1 MKSRMG
7 LHDLRTACLSGIVSL
22 LAPALPS
29 IGAMPPQSCEQLK
42 DLRIP
47 SVSIG
52 SAESIGAGSFKT
64 KDGKALSDLKAFCR
78 VSGVAKPTPDSQIA
92 FEVWMPASA
101 WNGRLWGIGNGDFA
115 GSISQAGLASRLAE
129 GYATV
134 GTDTGHQTAIQYETA
149 WGAGHPE
156 KVVDFAHRG
165 IHEAVVSAKRIVA
178 RYYGHPAMRSYFA
191 SCSNGGRQA
200 LMEAQRYPDDYDGII
215 AGAAAADWTH
225 IYIGAGLLYFRWLA
239 EGPGYV
245 PASKVPAIHDAVLS
259 KCGGLDRVRDGVIED
274 PRRCKADVSGL
285 LCRGPESD
293 SCLTQAEMTTVHH
306 LYAGAALAG
315 GKHLFPGFSPGAED
329 GWGEAHFGTGPGSTD
344 SYRDV
349 IGFFRNIV
357 FEDPSWNEK
366 AYDADRDG
374 KFTEQKLSSIIDAT
388 DPDLSRFSA
397 HGGKLIM
404 YHGWSDPIIPAMMSV
419 EYYERAVKHL
429 GAKAA
434 GHGIRLFMVP
444 GMGHC
449 GGGPG
454 PNSFG
459 QFAAGSGD
467 PANKVGAALQRWVE
481 QGIAP
486 ERIVATKHEGDDPK
500 REVVRTRPL
509 CPFPLVAR
517 YRGSGS
523 TDNESSFECAATP
536 ELTRQGIAGNS
547 KRSE

>member
-1 MKSRMG
+1 VG
-7 LHDLRTACLSGIVSL
+7 LHHRRAACLLGAGSL
-22 LAPALPS
+22 IALALPA
-29 IGAMPPQSCEQLK
+29 IGAPLPQSCEQLV
-42 DLRIP
+42 DLKIS
-47 SVSIG
+47 SVSIV
-52 SAESIGAGSFKT
+52 SAESIGPGAFKT
-64 KDGKALSDLKAFCR
+64 KDGKAFSDLKAFCR
-78 VSGVAKPTPDSQIA
+78 VSGTAQPTSDSQIA

-134 GTDTGHQTAIQYETA
+134 GTDTGHQTAIQFETA

-165 IHEAVVSAKRIVA
+165 VHVAAVSAKRIVA
-178 RYYGHPAMRSYFA
+178 EFYGRPATRSYFA

-239 EGPGYV
+239 EGPSYV

-259 KCGGLDRVRDGVIED
+259 KCDGLDPVKDGVIED
-274 PRRCKADVSGL
+274 PRHCKVDVSGL

-293 SCLTQAEMTTVHH
+293 SCLTRAELTTVQN
-306 LYAGAALAG
+306 LYAGPALAS
-315 GKHLFPGFSPGAED
+315 GKRLFPGYSAGAED
-329 GWGEAHFGTGPGSTD
+329 GWGEAHFGTGPATTD
-344 SYRDV
+344 SYQDV

-357 FEDPSWNEK
+357 FEDPNWNEK

-374 KFTEQKLSSIIDAT
+374 KLTERKLASIIDAT
-388 DPDLSRFSA
+388 DPDLSRFAA

-404 YHGWSDPIIPAMMSV
+404 YHGWSDPIIPAMMSI
-419 EYYERAVKHL
+419 EYYQRVVKHL
-429 GAKAA
+429 GVRAA
-434 GHGIRLFMVP
+434 SNSIRLFMVP

-467 PANKVGAALQRWVE
+467 PSHKVGAALQRWVE

-486 ERIVATKHEGDDPK
+486 ERIIATKHDDDDPIH
-500 REVVRTRPL
+500 EVLRTRPL
-509 CPFPLVAR
+509 CAFPLVAR

-523 TDNESSFECAATP
+523 TDSDSSFECALRP
-536 ELTRQGIAGNS
+536 
-547 KRSE
+547 